1 MGELTALP
9 NQFENLVRLGKVA
22 LNQRQWPEAIA
33 HLEAAY
39 DLQQTTALNLLLVS
53 VLVAAGDNQ
62 RALQLALEKKD
73 FYTNE
78 TDLRLLYNGL
88 LIKNQHFIAANE
100 LWSAVEAT
108 DAFEQR
114 TKQKGQALLKTAEK
128 AYQATEQQAIKKR
141 QEQLYNITTGDF
153 QDQQRRLDAAE
164 LLPLADYLQGVSPIL
179 VNPYCHPFVK
189 TTILETLV
197 RLRYSE
203 SVTIN
208 WFDQVQQVTPSELE
222 LMTNRPVLKL
232 IQKTIQNILGQQDP
246 IILEA
251 ALAECQMTFAYL
263 YPFEETV
270 IDNPEEWGQALIQQL
285 GVFIFEPTVP
295 ISEKTIQWLK
305 KLQEL
310 TEELV
315 F

>member
-62 RALQLALEKKD
+62 RALQLAFEKKD

-164 LLPLADYLQGVSPIL
+164 LLPLADYLHQ
-179 VNPYCHPFVK
+179 F
-189 TTILETLV
+189 
-197 RLRYSE
+197 
-203 SVTIN
+203 
-208 WFDQVQQVTPSELE
+208 W
-222 LMTNRPVLKL
+222 
-232 IQKTIQNILGQQDP
+232 
-246 IILEA
+246 
-251 ALAECQMTFAYL
+251 
-263 YPFEETV
+263 
-270 IDNPEEWGQALIQQL
+270 
-285 GVFIFEPTVP
+285 
-295 ISEKTIQWLK
+295 
-305 KLQEL
+305 
-310 TEELV
+310 
-315 F
+315 

>member
-1 MGELTALP
+1 MGEVTALP
-9 NQFENLVRLGKVA
+9 NQFENLIRLGKVA
-22 LNQRQWPEAIA
+22 LNQRRWPEAIA

-39 DLQQTTALNLLLVS
+39 ELQQTTVLNLLLVS
-53 VLVAAGDNQ
+53 VLVAAGDN
-62 RALQLALEKKD
+62 RHALQLAFEKKA

-78 TDLRLLYNGL
+78 PDLRLLYNAL
-88 LIKNQHFIAANE
+88 LIDNQHFIAANE
-100 LWSAVEAT
+100 LWATVEAT
-108 DAFEQR
+108 DVFEQQ
-114 TKQKGQALLKTAEK
+114 TKQKGQETLKTAEK
-128 AYQATEQQAIKKR
+128 AYQVAEKQTIKQR
-141 QEQLYNITTGDF
+141 QERLYNLTTGDF
-153 QDQQRRLDAAE
+153 QDQQQRLDEAE
-164 LLPLADYLQGVSPIL
+164 LLPLADYLQGVLPIL
-179 VNPYCHPFVK
+179 VNPYSHPFVK
-189 TTILETLV
+189 TTVLETLV
-197 RLRYSE
+197 RLRYSKA
-203 SVTIN
+203 VTIN
-208 WFDQVQQVTPSELE
+208 WFEQVREVVPGELE
-222 LMTNRPVLKL
+222 LMANRPILKL
-232 IQKTIQNILGQQDP
+232 IQKTIQNILAQQDP

-285 GVFIFEPTVP
+285 GLSMFEPTVQ